1 MNNIDRLTVKY
12 HGEIVGVISLTP
24 DDKRLAFEYDPR
36 WLAEGFSISPLE
48 LPLKTGLFLAK
59 PTPYMVTSASL
70 RTVFP
75 MATVAI
81 SFTRL

>member
-59 PTPYMVTSASL
+59 PTTLYGDFGRWLRSL
-70 RTVFP
+70 SPSQGFD
-75 MATVAI
+75 A
-81 SFTRL
+81 